1 MFSGNNL
8 PQHLELEIPE
18 KREDQKYLVVG
29 GCSFT
34 CQDGN
39 SWPEATSR
47 TLDMVC
53 INTAHVGVG
62 NSTIFSSTMRYLQ
75 QMLESGIPAD
85 DIIVGVMWS
94 HADRFEYMRES
105 HRESIQRKRK
115 PVAMIKKVD
124 VSDSDWVQWTPAVL
138 GWVKLSAEE
147 QKSSSALQGMPPI
160 TFPEKQK
167 TEWVQYGEMMLN
179 EFYKTDPSR
188 AINSLNYVL
197 NMQNFLKANN
207 IKYVF
212 ARFTENCLLPDTY
225 HHPEVVWQTKL
236 IDWDK
241 FLSGGCYEWC
251 FDNTDLPFKEASLG
265 WDRDRNSPQHPT
277 SKQHK
282 IYAEEMVVPYL
293 KNIL

>member
-1 MFSGNNL
+1 MFHGNL
-8 PQHLELEIPE
+8 PQHLGLEIPD
-18 KREDQKYLVVG
+18 KREDQKYLLVG

-34 CQDGN
+34 CQDDD

-47 TLDMVC
+47 LLDMVC
-53 INTAHVGVG
+53 INTAHVGAG

-75 QMLESGIPAD
+75 QMLEAGVSSD
-85 DIIVGVMWS
+85 DIVVGVMWS
-94 HADRFEYMRES
+94 HADRLEYMRES
-105 HRESIQRKRK
+105 NREPIQRKRT
-115 PVAMIKKVD
+115 PAAMIKKVD
-124 VSDSDWVQWTPAVL
+124 TSDCDWVQWSPSLL
-138 GWVKLSAEE
+138 GWVKLDAEE
-147 QKSSSALQGMPPI
+147 QKNVAGIRRPSINWS
-160 TFPEKQK
+160 EKQK
-167 TEWVQYGEMMLN
+167 TEWVHYGEVMLE

-225 HHPEVVWQTKL
+225 HHPEIVWQTKL

-251 FDNTDLPFKEASLG
+251 FDNTDLPFKETALG
-265 WDRDRNSPQHPT
+265 WDRDRSSAQHPT
-277 SKQHK
+277 SVQHK